1 VSRPMCIRK
10 WMCEFSSSLANRA
23 VVLFIGLV
31 LLMMACSPIKDYTD
45 PLGPYFEGRY
55 AGQPGTFDGE
65 LKVVTWNLSFA
76 KGIDQ
81 AIETLK
87 TAEPLQ
93 DADILMLQE
102 MDQGGVD
109 TIARELGFN
118 YVYYPAVIHYRH
130 EKNFGNATLTRW
142 PITDHAK
149 IVLPKDVPLRK
160 QTRIAVLAEILID
173 GVTVDA
179 INVHLETIWMA
190 NRVGETQVDYLA
202 EQTSQLMAPNT
213 VLAGDFNTWNAWSI
227 KYMET
232 VLGQKGF
239 VRVSAGTGYTF
250 EYAGLN
256 FTLDHIFSGDGLDSD
271 AGVWRQTDASDHYP
285 VWAVLQFEN
294 NE

>member
-1 VSRPMCIRK
+1 MSRCMSSISRS
-10 WMCEFSSSLANRA
+10 CEFSSSLANRA
-23 VVLFIGLV
+23 IVLFTGLV
-31 LLMMACSPIKDYTD
+31 LLVTACSPIKDYTD
-45 PLGPYFEGRY
+45 PQGPYFEGRY
-55 AGQPGTFDGE
+55 AGQPGSFDGE

-76 KGIDQ
+76 KCIDR

-87 TAEPLQ
+87 KAEPLR

-102 MDQGGVD
+102 MDETGVD

-130 EKNFGNATLTRW
+130 EKNFGNAILTRW

-190 NRVGETQVDYLA
+190 NRKGETQADYLA
-202 EQTSQLMAPNT
+202 EQTSQLMGPNT
-213 VLAGDFNTWNAWSI
+213 ILAGDFNTWNAWSI
-227 KYMET
+227 KYLEK
-232 VLGQKGF
+232 VFARNGLQ
-239 VRVSAGTGYTF
+239 RVSAGAGFTF
-250 EYAGLN
+250 EYAGLK
-256 FTLDHIFSGDGLDSD
+256 FTLDHIFSAKVLDYE

-285 VWAVLQFEN
+285 VWAVLQVN
-294 NE
+294 DK